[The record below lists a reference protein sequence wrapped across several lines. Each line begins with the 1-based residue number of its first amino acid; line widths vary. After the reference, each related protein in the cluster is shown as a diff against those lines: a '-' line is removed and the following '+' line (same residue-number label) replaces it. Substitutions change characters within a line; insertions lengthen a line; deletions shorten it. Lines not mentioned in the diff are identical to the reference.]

1 MSENTYNAEADL
13 GDEARDFT
21 GPDGVESADR
31 ILELERDRERDGAA
45 RSDDAADFPRELGE
59 EDSAAA
65 EQGNRD
71 GDEMLAEG
79 DDADE
84 DRALDGGDEPFE
96 AFEDESFTED
106 DPLARDRDRD
116 RED

>member
-1 MSENTYNAEADL
+1 MSENQYNAEADP

-45 RSDDAADFPRELGE
+45 RSDDSADFPRELGE

-65 EQGNRD
+65 DQGNRD
-71 GDEMLAEG
+71 GDEMLSEG
-79 DDADE
+79 DDAE
-84 DRALDGGDEPFE
+84 ANRALDEDDDSFE
-96 AFEDESFTED
+96 AFEDEPFTEN
-106 DPLARDRDRD
+106 DPLARDR
-116 RED
+116 EV